1 MGGQSQCPDES
12 NVLRCKC
19 PCVEPIHRVYV
30 EGFLQSV
37 KERMRGFHEL
47 LRQKPSFLSIQSNL
61 SHLPNMI
68 CISSFGEEDAG
79 VMELDVAFKVVV
91 RCHGC
96 LVGIF

>member
-1 MGGQSQCPDES
+1 
-12 NVLRCKC
+12 
-19 PCVEPIHRVYV
+19 
-30 EGFLQSV
+30 
-37 KERMRGFHEL
+37 
-47 LRQKPSFLSIQSNL
+47 
-61 SHLPNMI
+61 MI